1 MSKPTSRRSF
11 LAIGALAALCAGT
24 NAARAAGGKLAF
36 DLAPYEKIPAVK
48 FPWGWIRWVMNAELD
63 PKAEL
68 TVGLVYIE
76 PNQTNTLHL
85 HPNSD
90 EVIHILAGACDHRLG
105 QRHDQLKTGD
115 TLRIP
120 VNVPHNARTVASPC
134 LAMIIYNTGKRQMVP
149 VAEGKPV

>member
-1 MSKPTSRRSF
+1 MSKSTSRRSF
-11 LAIGALAALCAGT
+11 LATGALAALCAGT
-24 NAARAAGGKLAF
+24 ARAAGDKLAF
-36 DLAPYEKIPAVK
+36 DLAPYDKIPAVK

-63 PKAEL
+63 AKAEL

-76 PNQTNTLHL
+76 PQQTNTLHI

-90 EVIHILAGACDHRLG
+90 EVIHILAGACDHRLDK
-105 QRHDQLKTGD
+105 RYDHLKAGD

-120 VNVPHNARTVASPC
+120 VNAKHNARTGASPC

-149 VAEGKPV
+149 VTDDKE

>member
-11 LAIGALAALCAGT
+11 LATGALAALLAGT
-24 NAARAAGGKLAF
+24 GAARAAGGKLAF

-63 PKAEL
+63 PQAVL

-76 PNQTNTLHL
+76 PNQTNTLHI

-90 EVIHILAGACDHRLG
+90 EVILILDGACDHRLN
-105 QRHDQLKTGD
+105 QRLDHLKAGD

-120 VNVPHNARTVASPC
+120 IKAKHNARTGESPC
-134 LAMIIYNTGKRQMVP
+134 LALVVYNTGQRQMVP
-149 VAEGKPV
+149 VAADQP